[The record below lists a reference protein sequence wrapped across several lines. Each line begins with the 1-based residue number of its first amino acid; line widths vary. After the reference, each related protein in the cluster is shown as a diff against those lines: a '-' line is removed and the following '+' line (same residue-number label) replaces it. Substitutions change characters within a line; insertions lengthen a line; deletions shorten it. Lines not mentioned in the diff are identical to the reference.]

1 MAICFLAEKA
11 MICKMLL
18 PSLAIVTIC
27 LFVLVQ
33 HREGGRNDNKNMNT
47 FSPHLERGQAQ
58 QQAALYSTIS
68 TCVAT
73 GERKQSHGSSS
84 CMALPK
90 LSLNE
95 INMKDIIYAKV
106 ILIYVV
112 RGSGHGQRNL
122 YTLKLSLRIHCRAGR
137 GFLPGLAACSPCFSL
152 QSGVFLFA
160 GPPLLSGN
168 TCA

>member
-1 MAICFLAEKA
+1 MATRFLAEKA

-18 PSLAIVTIC
+18 LSLEIATIC

-33 HREGGRNDNKNMNT
+33 CREGGRDDNKNMNT

-58 QQAALYSTIS
+58 QPAALYSTIS
-68 TCVAT
+68 PHMPT

-84 CMALPK
+84 GIAIPK
-90 LSLNE
+90 FSFNE

-112 RGSGHGQRNL
+112 TGSGHG
-122 YTLKLSLRIHCRAGR
+122 
-137 GFLPGLAACSPCFSL
+137 
-152 QSGVFLFA
+152 
-160 GPPLLSGN
+160 
-168 TCA
+168 